1 MFPDQNQPM
10 MRALLAPARA
20 LEPSEAEVASVL
32 ARVGRAN
39 ARPSAAESRPGGSA
53 RRTSRRA
60 AARPRPAVAAWRR
73 PLVAGLAAF
82 LLVAAGLW
90 SVPATRAA
98 LEDAGSGVGGTFSG
112 WLGGESADA
121 PGRPL
126 RADET
131 AAEPTPTYLY
141 DPKAAKEPRVI
152 AEADGYKLYSYLSP
166 GGGISFLLGAGFG
179 MGFPNT
185 SYLGKAPLHV
195 LGPGTKRH
203 VDAEGHIPLYGIAA
217 KTVTS
222 IELTYSSGP
231 PLRLDNV
238 EGGFV
243 LLAEPAHEPEEVIA
257 LDSAGGVVGRES
269 VSQDEWERYLLPKS
283 DEPPP
288 PGAGQG
294 G

>member
-1 MFPDQNQPM
+1 MIPDQNEPL

-20 LEPSEAEVASVL
+20 LEPSEGEVASVL
-32 ARVGRAN
+32 ARV
-39 ARPSAAESRPGGSA
+39 ESGT
-53 RRTSRRA
+53 RRDA
-60 AARPRPAVAAWRR
+60 AARAATRHRAAYRPALAWRR
-73 PLVAGLAAF
+73 PLVVGLAA
-82 LLVAAGLW
+82 LCLVAAGLW

-98 LEDAGSGVGGTFSG
+98 LESAGSGVGDAFSG
-112 WLGGESADA
+112 WVGGDSAEA

-222 IELTYSSGP
+222 IELTYASGA
-231 PLRLDNV
+231 PLRIEGV

-243 LLAEPAHEPEEVIA
+243 LLAEPVREPQEVIA
-257 LDSAGGVVGRES
+257 LDSSGEVVGHES
-269 VSQDEWERYLLPKS
+269 VSRDEWERYLLPRS
-283 DEPPP
+283 AERPP
-288 PGAGQG
+288 PGATQG